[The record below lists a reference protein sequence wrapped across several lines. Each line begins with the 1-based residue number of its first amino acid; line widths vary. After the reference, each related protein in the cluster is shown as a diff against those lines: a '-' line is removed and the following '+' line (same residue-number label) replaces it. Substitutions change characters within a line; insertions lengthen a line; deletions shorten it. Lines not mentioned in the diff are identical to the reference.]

1 MKVEVTQENLARAL
15 GNVGRVASTRTGLEI
30 LSNILIRTEGK
41 QLLLAATNLEIAA
54 TERIGAKISTQGSIT
69 VPAKLIH
76 ELIHNL
82 PKETI
87 TLEVNGAT
95 LRITSP
101 SNTATINGVK
111 DDDFPE
117 LPVIDEKNAVNLTLP
132 TAQLKQS
139 ATQTIIAAS
148 TDSTRPVLTGVYWH
162 VVDSKLYIAATDGYR
177 LAEKEVSTV
186 NKPISAIIP
195 TSTMQEVLR
204 TVTDDN
210 TDVDLLFDDTQ
221 VRFRIGD
228 NEITSRLID
237 GNFPDYRQLI
247 PDSSA
252 TSFSVEKQ
260 DLVQATKLASLF
272 SNGSGGNIRIK
283 TSSENNTVSISS
295 VASEY
300 GENNSTIT
308 NSSTKGED
316 ASVSINSRYLLEAL
330 AVMDNG
336 LVTFGFSGKL
346 APCVVKSEAK
356 NSDYVHIIMP
366 IKS

>member
-1 MKVEVTQENLARAL
+1 
-15 GNVGRVASTRTGLEI
+15 
-30 LSNILIRTEGK
+30 
-41 QLLLAATNLEIAA
+41 
-54 TERIGAKISTQGSIT
+54 
-69 VPAKLIH
+69 
-76 ELIHNL
+76 
-82 PKETI
+82 
-87 TLEVNGAT
+87 
-95 LRITSP
+95 
-101 SNTATINGVK
+101 
-111 DDDFPE
+111 
-117 LPVIDEKNAVNLTLP
+117 
-132 TAQLKQS
+132 
-139 ATQTIIAAS
+139 
-148 TDSTRPVLTGVYWH
+148 
-162 VVDSKLYIAATDGYR
+162 
-177 LAEKEVSTV
+177 
-186 NKPISAIIP
+186 
-195 TSTMQEVLR
+195 MQEVLR

-237 GNFPDYRQLI
+237 GNFPDYHQLI